1 VTTWFALTRALHFAS
16 LMSVFGA
23 SALLHQA
30 RGIGIDGGKLKGPL
44 CLAALAA
51 VVTAGLSLGFVAQEV
66 TGDAHAFTDPHLL
79 AFVAT
84 KSFYGKVFVWR
95 LFLLLCLCC
104 ACATSGFHL
113 PKTVLA
119 GAALALIG
127 FVSHAAAAG
136 APRYEYARAA
146 IDALHLLCAGF
157 WVGGLIVLAPEVLAK
172 PRDLPK
178 LIALL
183 RLFSRWG
190 VASVAVLI
198 AAGILNGI
206 FILDMPMRWN
216 GVYMTWLAVKIMLAA
231 VMATLALTNRFHVL
245 PGLEHGDKDAADTIP
260 ITVIAELSCAMLILL
275 IVGFLGLTAPMAM

>member
-1 VTTWFALTRALHFAS
+1 MTALFALTRALHFAS
-16 LMSVFGA
+16 LMTVFGA
-23 SALLHQA
+23 SALLFQA
-30 RGIGIDGGKLKGPL
+30 RGIGIDCGKWKVRL

-51 VVTAGLSLGFVAQEV
+51 LITAALSLGFVAQAV
-66 TGDAHAFTDPHLL
+66 TADAHAFTDLHLL
-79 AFVAT
+79 AIVVI
-84 KSFYGKVFVWR
+84 KSFYGKVFLWR
-95 LFLLLCLCC
+95 LFLLLCLCF

-113 PKTVLA
+113 PKALLA
-119 GAALALIG
+119 GTALASLG
-127 FVSHAAAAG
+127 LVSHAAAAG

-190 VASVAVLI
+190 IASVAMLI
-198 AAGILNGI
+198 VAGILNGV

-216 GVYMTWLAVKIMLAA
+216 GAYVTWLAVKIMLAA
-231 VMATLALTNRFHVL
+231 VMAALALTNRFGVL
-245 PGLEHGDKDAADTIP
+245 PGLEHGEKEAADTIP
-260 ITVIAELSCAMLILL
+260 LTVVAELSCALLILL